1 MAIVVFIEPIMP
13 APTEKDTAKCG
24 VVGCPNEVH
33 GRACTLRRV
42 SVIFLASFPFACS
55 HSRNLTQDVVTPF
68 LDK

>member
-13 APTEKDTAKCG
+13 VPTEKDTAKCG

-42 SVIFLASFPFACS
+42 SVVFLAAFPVVCLYF
-55 HSRNLTQDVVTPF
+55 RNLALDIVILF
-68 LDK
+68 LDE